1 MKIHFKIVLLL
12 IISIFNLDMI
22 SAKSRAEKLLSKKEK
37 AKHAAAYE
45 LQKNYIDPFI
55 KQRNEN
61 IKSYIEEMP
70 LEERIAQMFI
80 ENLEGNTKFRS
91 YETFDRVT
99 KNPSDS
105 NRPIVAG
112 GYLFFSFNLC
122 NTPEEQK
129 SFMKSISEYCEEN
142 NQLKPFLAIDQEGGW
157 VNRLSRLTGGL
168 PSQEKVAAEN
178 SITEAYDLY
187 SDQAE
192 KMADL
197 GFHMNLAP
205 VIEVCT
211 DDNREFLNGR
221 SFGSASQVKDYGIAS
236 VNAYQNNQI
245 GAVIKHFPGN
255 TNTDPH
261 VGLPV
266 ISLSK
271 TQIDE
276 LLEPFKAVTEK
287 EPVGVLMSHA
297 IISSVDEGTPACLS
311 SVWVTDI
318 LRNEYNY
325 KGIIFSDDIFMG
337 ALANNGYPPERAA
350 VMAVEAGIDCIMIS
364 EKRFAKSA
372 LVLYKKALEDK
383 AFEERINESV
393 YRILKYKLDSKI
405 ISYDDLGL

>member
-1 MKIHFKIVLLL
+1 MNML
-12 IISIFNLDMI
+12 I
-22 SAKSRAEKLLSKKEK
+22 AKSKAEKLISKKEK
-37 AKHAAAYE
+37 AKHAAATE
-45 LQKNYIDPFI
+45 LQKNYIESAI
-55 KQRNEN
+55 KAQKEN
-61 IKSYIEEMP
+61 LMKYIENMP

-99 KNPSDS
+99 KNPADK
-105 NRPIVAG
+105 NRPIIAG

-122 NTPEEQK
+122 KTPEEQQA
-129 SFMKSISEYCEEN
+129 FMRTISEYCDEN
-142 NQLKPFLAIDQEGGW
+142 SQLKPFLAIDQEGGW
-157 VNRLSRLTGGL
+157 VNRLVKLTGGL

-178 SITEAYDLY
+178 TVSQAYELY
-187 SDQAE
+187 SSQAE
-192 KMADL
+192 KMKNL

-221 SFGSASQVKDYGIAS
+221 SFGNAEQVQTYGIAS
-236 VNAYQNNQI
+236 VNGYQNNQI

-266 ISLSK
+266 INLSK
-271 TQIDE
+271 QEINE
-276 LLEPFKAVTEK
+276 LLEPFKLVVEK
-287 EPVGVLMSHA
+287 EPAGVLMSHA
-297 IISSVDEGTPACLS
+297 IISSIDEGTPACLS

-325 KGIIFSDDIFMG
+325 NGIIFSDDIFMG

-372 LVLYKKALEDK
+372 VVLYEKAKQDSD
-383 AFEERINESV
+383 FEERINKSV

-405 ISYDDLGL
+405 ISFDDLGL